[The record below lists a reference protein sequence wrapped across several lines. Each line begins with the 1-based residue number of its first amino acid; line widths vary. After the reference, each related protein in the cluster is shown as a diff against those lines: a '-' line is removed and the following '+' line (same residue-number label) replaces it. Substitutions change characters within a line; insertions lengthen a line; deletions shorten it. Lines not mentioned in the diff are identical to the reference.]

1 MKSRLPVH
9 WTEDGNIDMVTKKEI
24 EKVLKNIPDPELGI
38 SVLDLGL
45 IYRIEIDN
53 KTGIITIVM
62 TLTSIGC
69 PLYNLIADP
78 IKEQLSEL
86 PGVKKVLMEL
96 TFEPPW
102 TVDKMSKEAKMH
114 LGMI

>member
-1 MKSRLPVH
+1 
-9 WTEDGNIDMVTKKEI
+9 MVTKKQI
-24 EKVLKNIPDPELGI
+24 ETVLKTIPDPELGI
-38 SVLDLGL
+38 SVWDLGL

-53 KTGIITIVM
+53 TTGFVTIVM

-78 IKEQLSEL
+78 IKEKISKLT
-86 PGVKKVLMEL
+86 GVKKVLVEL

-102 TVDKMSKEAKMH
+102 TVDTMSKSAKMQ

>member
-1 MKSRLPVH
+1 MES
-9 WTEDGNIDMVTKKEI
+9 TFMVTKKQI
-24 EKVLKNIPDPELGI
+24 EKVLKTIPDPELGI
-38 SVLDLGL
+38 SVWDLGL
-45 IYRIEIDN
+45 IYRIEIDQ
-53 KTGIITIVM
+53 KTRNVTIVM

-78 IKEQLSEL
+78 IKEKIESL
-86 PGVKKVLMEL
+86 PGVTKVLVEL

-102 TVDKMSKEAKMH
+102 TIDTMSKSAKMQ

>member
-1 MKSRLPVH
+1 MA
-9 WTEDGNIDMVTKKEI
+9 TKKEI
-24 EKVLKNIPDPELGI
+24 EKILKTIPDPELGV
-38 SVLDLGL
+38 SVWDLGL
-45 IYRIEIDN
+45 IYRIDIDN
-53 KTGIITIVM
+53 KTKTVTIVM

-78 IKEQLSEL
+78 IKEKIAGLT
-86 PGVKKVLMEL
+86 GVKNVHVEL

-102 TVDKMSKEAKMH
+102 TLDKMSKDAKMH